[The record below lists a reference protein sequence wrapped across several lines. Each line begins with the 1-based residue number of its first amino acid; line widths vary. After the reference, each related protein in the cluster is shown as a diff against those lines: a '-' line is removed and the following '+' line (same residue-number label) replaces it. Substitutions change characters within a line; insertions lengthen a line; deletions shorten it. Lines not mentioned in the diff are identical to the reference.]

1 MGEERKALK
10 AKVSQADAVKLYNRL
25 SKVYDIWGLLTES
38 KARKRSLE
46 LSDIKD
52 GQHVLEVAVGTGL
65 AFVEMVKENP
75 NGRNIGIDISAG
87 MLAKAEQGLRNA
99 GYSNYE
105 LLVGSALDIQAEDHS
120 FDVLMNNYMF
130 DLLDE
135 NDWPKVLKEFYRVLK
150 PEGRLVLVN
159 MTFGEKWGSGIYQ
172 QLYRLSPSLV
182 GGCRGV
188 RLSNPLEQ
196 YGFEIKLREYFQQ
209 LFFPSEVILA
219 AKTNPLQIAPAD
231 AE

>member
-10 AKVSQADAVKLYNRL
+10 ARISQADAVKLYNRL

-99 GYSNYE
+99 GYSNY
-105 LLVGSALDIQAEDHS
+105 
-120 FDVLMNNYMF
+120 
-130 DLLDE
+130 
-135 NDWPKVLKEFYRVLK
+135 
-150 PEGRLVLVN
+150 
-159 MTFGEKWGSGIYQ
+159 
-172 QLYRLSPSLV
+172 
-182 GGCRGV
+182 
-188 RLSNPLEQ
+188 
-196 YGFEIKLREYFQQ
+196 
-209 LFFPSEVILA
+209 
-219 AKTNPLQIAPAD
+219 
-231 AE
+231 